1 MEYMF
6 TTAALFLITLAA
18 SIIFYQRIRMAQS
31 EYEESKQSV
40 RNITF
45 GFTRQAKR
53 IESDIVRLEKE
64 TMEAKILAAR
74 AIQNEQQKE
83 TRNSTDLKVVE
94 DLSGRVETIEKTL
107 EGMRKEIHEI
117 AKQPRT
123 VVQPVPVD
131 APIPVQGENIYN
143 QLTETEIEVLR
154 MIVDIGEGSVPEI
167 REKIGKTRE
176 HTARLLKKLYDK
188 GFIDRNTSRMPYRYV
203 IRKEIKDLILQ
214 GSETSTLSR

>member
-1 MEYMF
+1 MF

-18 SIIFYQRIRMAQS
+18 SIIFYQRIKMAQS

-64 TMEAKILAAR
+64 TLEAKLLAAK
-74 AIQNEQQKE
+74 AIQTGQKKDGK
-83 TRNSTDLKVVE
+83 TPADLKVVE
-94 DLSGRVETIEKTL
+94 ELSGRVETIEKSI
-107 EGMRKEIHEI
+107 EGIRKEVQEI
-117 AKQPRT
+117 ARQPRT
-123 VVQPVPVD
+123 IVQPVPVD
-131 APIPVQGENIYN
+131 APIPVQGENIFN

-167 REKIGKTRE
+167 REQIGKTRE

>member
-1 MEYMF
+1 
-6 TTAALFLITLAA
+6 
-18 SIIFYQRIRMAQS
+18 MAQS

-64 TMEAKILAAR
+64 TLEAKLLAAK
-74 AIQNEQQKE
+74 AIQTGQKKDGK
-83 TRNSTDLKVVE
+83 TPADLKVVE
-94 DLSGRVETIEKTL
+94 ELSGRVETIEKSI
-107 EGMRKEIHEI
+107 EGIRKEVQEI
-117 AKQPRT
+117 ARQPRT
-123 VVQPVPVD
+123 IVQPVPVD
-131 APIPVQGENIYN
+131 APIPVQGENIFN

-167 REKIGKTRE
+167 REQIGKTRE

>member
-1 MEYMF
+1 MF

-83 TRNSTDLKVVE
+83 TRNSTGLKVVE
-94 DLSGRVETIEKTL
+94 DLSGRVETIEKSL
-107 EGMRKEIHEI
+107 EGMRKEIQEI

-123 VVQPVPVD
+123 IVQPVSVD

-167 REKIGKTRE
+167 REQIGKTRE

-214 GSETSTLSR
+214 GSETSSLSR

>member
-1 MEYMF
+1 
-6 TTAALFLITLAA
+6 
-18 SIIFYQRIRMAQS
+18 MAQS

-53 IESDIVRLEKE
+53 IESDIERLEKE
-64 TMEAKILAAR
+64 TMEAKILAVK
-74 AIQNEQQKE
+74 AIQAEKQDGKSNV
-83 TRNSTDLKVVE
+83 DLQVVE
-94 DLSGRVETIEKTL
+94 ELSGRVETIEKSI
-107 EGMRKEIHEI
+107 EDIRKEVHEI
-117 AKQPRT
+117 ARQPRT
-123 VVQPVPVD
+123 IVQPVSVD

-143 QLTETEIEVLR
+143 QLTETEVEVLR

-167 REKIGKTRE
+167 REQIGKTRE

-203 IRKEIKDLILQ
+203 IRKEIKELILQ

>member
-1 MEYMF
+1 MF

-18 SIIFYQRIRMAQS
+18 SIIFYQRIKMAQS

-64 TMEAKILAAR
+64 TLEAKLLAAK
-74 AIQNEQQKE
+74 AIQTGQKKDGK
-83 TRNSTDLKVVE
+83 TPADLKVVE
-94 DLSGRVETIEKTL
+94 ELSGRVETIEKSI
-107 EGMRKEIHEI
+107 EGIRKEVQEI
-117 AKQPRT
+117 ARQPRT
-123 VVQPVPVD
+123 IVQPVPVD
-131 APIPVQGENIYN
+131 APIPVQGENIFN

-167 REKIGKTRE
+167 REQIGKTRE

-203 IRKEIKDLILQ
+203 IRKEIKELILQ

>member
-1 MEYMF
+1 MF

-18 SIIFYQRIRMAQS
+18 SIIFYQRIKMAQS

-53 IESDIVRLEKE
+53 IETDIARLEKE
-64 TMEAKILAAR
+64 TMEAKILAVKAM
-74 AIQNEQQKE
+74 QTEHQKDGK
-83 TRNSTDLKVVE
+83 NSADLKVVE
-94 DLSGRVETIEKTL
+94 ELSDRVETIEKSI
-107 EGMRKEIHEI
+107 EGIRKEVQEI
-117 AKQPRT
+117 AKLPRT
-123 VVQPVPVD
+123 IVQPVPVD

-167 REKIGKTRE
+167 RDQIGKTRE

>member
-1 MEYMF
+1 MF

-18 SIIFYQRIRMAQS
+18 SIIFYQRIKMAQS

-64 TMEAKILAAR
+64 TLEAKLLAAK
-74 AIQNEQQKE
+74 AIQTGQKKDGK
-83 TRNSTDLKVVE
+83 TPADLKVVE
-94 DLSGRVETIEKTL
+94 ELSGRVETIEKSI
-107 EGMRKEIHEI
+107 EGIRKEVQEI

-123 VVQPVPVD
+123 IVQPVPVD
-131 APIPVQGENIYN
+131 APIPVQGENIFN

-167 REKIGKTRE
+167 REQIGKTRE